1 MEEFQFFEMKISTW
15 RLQIKFLWSNSS
27 PKSQFRK
34 SENQHMHTIKPL
46 RMISGFTSRDWAM
59 ESYFWFCPLWN
70 NGLLLAQ
77 WSSRRSLNGG
87 DWWGKE
93 GALTESMGEAYREQ
107 GQRGEVTTA
116 EILGWA
122 ESCVVR
128 SERGFSRQS
137 QDSSLSQ
144 RNLPPLL
151 RCPREWN
158 ERAAAWPVG
167 TRWQSCQNDSSSELW
182 FAFLLPVAFALPATC
197 FPFPPA
203 SVLEDTGLGWL
214 SEGSLKSP
222 VLSLLAPSEL
232 RMGKK
237 RRRKGEGEACPLPRS
252 RCSDSELGLGWL
264 ASLRDSLVSSVL
276 PLPASSV
283 FQGGGWER
291 ELLPPSA
298 ASPLGFDLWKE
309 KPQPLFWNGSRHHLS
324 LLSFPQALLFR
335 VLPLAGSFCFCLVL
349 PLIGKKVHQWGDG
362 GLELLKEQL

>member
-1 MEEFQFFEMKISTW
+1 MVCSW
-15 RLQIKFLWSNSS
+15 PSGPPGGLW
-27 PKSQFRK
+27 
-34 SENQHMHTIKPL
+34 
-46 RMISGFTSRDWAM
+46 W
-59 ESYFWFCPLWN
+59 
-70 NGLLLAQ
+70 
-77 WSSRRSLNGG
+77 G

-93 GALTESMGEAYREQ
+93 GALRESVGEAYREQ

-137 QDSSLSQ
+137 QDRSLSH

-158 ERAAAWPVG
+158 ERAATWPVG
-167 TRWQSCQNDSSSELW
+167 TRWQSCQSDSSSELW
-182 FAFLLPVAFALPATC
+182 FQIAFLLPVDFALPATC
-197 FPFPPA
+197 FSFPPA
-203 SVLEDTGLGWL
+203 SMLEDTGLGWL

-222 VLSLLAPSEL
+222 VLRLLAPLEL

-237 RRRKGEGEACPLPRS
+237 RRRKREGEGCPLPRS
-252 RCSDSELGLGWL
+252 RCSDGELGLGWM
-264 ASLRDSLVSSVL
+264 AGLRDSLVPSEL
-276 PLPASSV
+276 PLPASSL
-283 FQGGGWER
+283 FQEGGWEW
-291 ELLPPSA
+291 ELLPPRA

-324 LLSFPQALLFR
+324 LLSFPQALLFW
-335 VLPLAGSFCFCLVL
+335 VLPLFCFCLVL